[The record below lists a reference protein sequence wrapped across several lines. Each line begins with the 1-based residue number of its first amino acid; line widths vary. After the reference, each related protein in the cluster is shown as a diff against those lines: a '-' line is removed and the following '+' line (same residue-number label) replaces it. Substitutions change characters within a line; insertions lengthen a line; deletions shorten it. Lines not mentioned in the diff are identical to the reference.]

1 MSNEILF
8 DNLVITD
15 DINVAREF
23 AANSFDIKRRYIDRE
38 SVSWRLMPS
47 HPKHIQT
54 EIKQTNKL
62 TMWTALHTEENT
74 VASSDAAHEL
84 QARLVG
90 VVFPLLA
97 DSGQLLCLLFIST
110 CQRGWKC
117 HPYEGLFV
125 RFCGLLAHLH
135 THIRSTLIAIYLHNA
150 HTPYCYL
157 LHFIS

>member
-47 HPKHIQT
+47 PSLT
-54 EIKQTNKL
+54 YPDRNQTNKQANHVN
-62 TMWTALHTEENT
+62 TALHTEENT

-97 DSGQLLCLLFIST
+97 DSRQLLCLLFISS
-110 CQRGWKC
+110 CQRG
-117 HPYEGLFV
+117 
-125 RFCGLLAHLH
+125 
-135 THIRSTLIAIYLHNA
+135 
-150 HTPYCYL
+150 
-157 LHFIS
+157 